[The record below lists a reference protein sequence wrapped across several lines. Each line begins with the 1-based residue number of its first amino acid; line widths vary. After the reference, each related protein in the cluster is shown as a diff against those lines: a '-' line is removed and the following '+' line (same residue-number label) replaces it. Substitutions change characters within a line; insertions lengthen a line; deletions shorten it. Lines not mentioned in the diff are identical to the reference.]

1 MSSDTEGNMSYG
13 KYIFAAAAGIVGIGA
28 IAYGLCA
35 GCCSEKTALNV
46 REKAIVR
53 IASQTA
59 SGCLKKLEKSMHYG
73 LDNGL
78 SVNEI
83 KEILIQQY
91 AYAGFPRALNGV
103 STFIKVTQA
112 RKDAGIADKAG
123 DEGTPLAQNV
133 DKNAFGSK
141 VQEEL
146 IGAKATGAYQAFT
159 PALDAFLKEHLFADI
174 FGRGVLSRQDREI
187 ATVAALSSVK
197 GVEPQLRSH
206 VKIALHI
213 GVSPAKIV
221 GIMDMTKSCKGRKIL
236 KQVLKERA
244 AAQPSDAK
252 ISVAR
257 AGDMK
262 SYDGAAA
269 NFTGKVKVFPLGDKD
284 ALPSVSKGLVRFE
297 AGARTVWHTHPVGQ
311 MIIIVD
317 GVGRVQ
323 QEGGEIV
330 KVYAGDAV
338 WFPAGVKHW
347 HGADENQA
355 MSHYALTG
363 VQDGEAVTWMEPVK
377 D

>member
-1 MSSDTEGNMSYG
+1 MLYG
-13 KYIFAAAAGIVGIGA
+13 KYIFAAAAGVIGIGA
-28 IAYGLCA
+28 VAYGLCA
-35 GCCSEKTALNV
+35 GCCSKKSALTV

-59 SGCLKKLEKSMHYG
+59 SGRLKKLEKSMNYA
-73 LDNGL
+73 LDKGV

-103 STFIKVTQA
+103 STLIKVTQA
-112 RKDAGIADKAG
+112 RKDAGIVDNAG
-123 DEGTPLAQNV
+123 DEGTPLAKDV

-146 IGAKATGAYQAFT
+146 IGAKAQGAYQAFT
-159 PALDAFLKEHLFADI
+159 PAIDAFLKEHLFADI

-187 ATVAALSSVK
+187 ATVAALSSIK

-206 VKIALHI
+206 IKIALHI
-213 GVSPAKIV
+213 GVAPAKIYD
-221 GIMDMTKSCKGRKIL
+221 ILSLTKSCKGVKIL

-244 AAQPSDAK
+244 AQPSDAK
-252 ISVAR
+252 ITVTR
-257 AGDMK
+257 ADEMK

-269 NFTGKVKVFPLGDKD
+269 NFTGKVKVFPIGGKD
-284 ALPSVSKGLVRFE
+284 TLPSVSKGLVRFE

-317 GVGRVQ
+317 GTGRVQ

-330 KVYAGDAV
+330 KVHAGDVV

-347 HGADENQA
+347 HGADENEA

-363 VQDGEAVTWMEPVK
+363 IQDGEAVTWMEPVK

>member
-1 MSSDTEGNMSYG
+1 MSYG

-197 GVEPQLRSH
+197 GVEQQLRSH

-252 ISVAR
+252 ISVTR
-257 AGDMK
+257 ADDMK
-262 SYDGAAA
+262 SYD
-269 NFTGKVKVFPLGDKD
+269 
-284 ALPSVSKGLVRFE
+284 
-297 AGARTVWHTHPVGQ
+297 
-311 MIIIVD
+311 
-317 GVGRVQ
+317 
-323 QEGGEIV
+323 
-330 KVYAGDAV
+330 
-338 WFPAGVKHW
+338 
-347 HGADENQA
+347 GADENQA